1 MGNVIN
7 SCPNNKILLSSVKLN
22 DPTKSC
28 LNCSKIGYQLDSKS
42 SVCICATG
50 FYSNNNL
57 CYPISCSATGYMPNP
72 NDNTMLQLIPLPN
85 NINFISNNNIITTT
99 NNDIGYNILSS
110 TSNMGGDL
118 EPFNNNSNLSVQL
131 PFASDGWIYREM
143 FNSKRNNKIIKNDGT
158 LFTTY
163 LITGEFTSINLPY
176 KIKLKKYKLTFLN
189 NNFPK
194 KFYIL
199 GANLTKNDRTSFD
212 NNINWYMLDERSF
225 SSIPSNKTNEY
236 FIYYNNVLNS
246 TNFSTIAIIITQA
259 FTNKVDINQ
268 FHLYGTY
275 EDNSCI
281 CAFDYY
287 LPSGSVITYDNG
299 ILNGCV
305 VNPVKP
311 TITFY
316 DAKGNT
322 QQFLYNKYIDNTFYF
337 YRTASD
343 TCATDPTKNNIK
355 IIPKGFRT
363 NFIISNIP
371 TGNGIILSS
380 KRGDGCTFNGIQ
392 YLDVR
397 KISNNEYE
405 FVLDLSQ
412 HWLITRLDLQAVL
425 QFLTNQISY

>member
-176 KIKLKKYKLTFLN
+176 KIKLKKRELKEI
-189 NNFPK
+189 K
-194 KFYIL
+194 
-199 GANLTKNDRTSFD
+199 D
-212 NNINWYMLDERSF
+212 
-225 SSIPSNKTNEY
+225 Y
-236 FIYYNNVLNS
+236 F
-246 TNFSTIAIIITQA
+246 
-259 FTNKVDINQ
+259 
-268 FHLYGTY
+268 
-275 EDNSCI
+275 
-281 CAFDYY
+281 
-287 LPSGSVITYDNG
+287 
-299 ILNGCV
+299 
-305 VNPVKP
+305 
-311 TITFY
+311 
-316 DAKGNT
+316 
-322 QQFLYNKYIDNTFYF
+322 
-337 YRTASD
+337 
-343 TCATDPTKNNIK
+343 
-355 IIPKGFRT
+355 
-363 NFIISNIP
+363 
-371 TGNGIILSS
+371 
-380 KRGDGCTFNGIQ
+380 
-392 YLDVR
+392 
-397 KISNNEYE
+397 
-405 FVLDLSQ
+405 
-412 HWLITRLDLQAVL
+412 
-425 QFLTNQISY
+425 

>member
-7 SCPNNKILLSSVKLN
+7 SCPNNKILLSSIKLK

-28 LNCSKIGYQLDSKS
+28 LNCSKIGYQLNSTS
-42 SVCICATG
+42 SACICATG
-50 FYSNNNL
+50 FYSNNNI
-57 CYPISCSATGYMPNP
+57 CYPISCSATGYLSNT
-72 NDNTMLQLIPLPN
+72 NDNTMLQLVPLPY
-85 NINFISNNNIITTT
+85 NINFIFNNDGTIKTS
-99 NNDIGYNILSS
+99 NNDIGYFIVSTTSVSTNNIV
-110 TSNMGGDL
+110 
-118 EPFNNNSNLSVQL
+118 PFNNSNNSNLSVDL
-131 PFASDGWIYREM
+131 PFDSSGNLYRNIFSDQ
-143 FNSKRNNKIIKNDGT
+143 NKITTNDGKILT
-158 LFTTY
+158 GYGYSGEY
-163 LITGEFTSINLPY
+163 LSISLPY

-189 NNFPK
+189 NNFAK

-199 GANLTKNDRTSFD
+199 GANLLI
-212 NNINWYMLDERSF
+212 NNANNFYNNRNWYLLDYQNLST
-225 SSIPSNKTNEY
+225 IPVNATNEY
-236 FIYYNNVLNS
+236 SVVNINN
-246 TNFSTIAIIITQA
+246 TFSTILILIIQA
-259 FTNKVDINQ
+259 FTNKVEINQ

-275 EDNSCI
+275 GDNSCI

-322 QQFLYNKYIDNTFYF
+322 QQFLYDKTTNNTFYF

-363 NFIISNIP
+363 NFIISNIR
-371 TGNGIILSS
+371 TGTGIILLS
-380 KRGDGCTFNGIQ
+380 KRGDDCTFNGIQ

-412 HWLITRLDLQAVL
+412 HWLITFNLQAGL